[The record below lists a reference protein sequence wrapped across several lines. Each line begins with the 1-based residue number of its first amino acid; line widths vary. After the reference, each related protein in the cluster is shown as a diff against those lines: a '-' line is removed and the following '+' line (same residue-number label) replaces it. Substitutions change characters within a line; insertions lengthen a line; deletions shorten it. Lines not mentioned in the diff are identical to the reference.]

1 MFGLLPWGRASA
13 LQPGFCPAGQE
24 RSPHAARARRRCYSA
39 ADLRQTRFAAIIGS
53 VDFDYTPEQIQ
64 LRREVREF
72 AAAEIAPHVMEW
84 DEAQTFPL
92 EVIRKLGKLGYMG
105 SIFPEE
111 YGGAGLGYVEY
122 SIIIE
127 ELSQVDGSVGIIVAA
142 HTSLCSNHIS
152 KAGNEEQ
159 KRKYLPKLASGEWL
173 GCWSLTEAEAGSDAA
188 GTRTTAVRD
197 GDQWVINGLK
207 SFTTNIHYADVCV
220 GMAVTNRSAAQH
232 GISAFILEK
241 GMPGFRPGKKENKLG
256 LRASATGDVVFTDC
270 RVPQSQLVGKQDEGF
285 VDSLRILDGG
295 RISIAALSIGMAQG
309 AYDAA
314 LKYSKMRKQFGRPI
328 SEFQAIQHKL
338 VDMATKLDASRLLT
352 YRAATMLDS
361 GKRVTR
367 ESAMAKLF
375 ASESAVWIANEA
387 VQIHGG
393 YGFIKDYPV
402 EKFYRDVKL
411 CTIGE
416 GTSEIQRLVIAR
428 QLLKDQ

>member
-1 MFGLLPWGRASA
+1 VEF
-13 LQPGFCPAGQE
+13 E
-24 RSPHAARARRRCYSA
+24 
-39 ADLRQTRFAAIIGS
+39 
-53 VDFDYTPEQIQ
+53 YTPEQVQ
-64 LRREVREF
+64 LRKAVRQF
-72 AAAEIAPHVMEW
+72 AEAEIAPHVMEW

-92 EVIRKLGKLGYMG
+92 EVVHKLGELGYLG

-111 YGGAGLGYVEY
+111 LGGAGLGYIEY

-127 ELSQVDGSVGIIVAA
+127 ELSRVDGSVGIIVAA
-142 HTSLCSNHIS
+142 HTSLCSNHIY
-152 KAGNEEQ
+152 KMGTDAQRQ
-159 KRKYLPKLASGEWL
+159 KYIPKLATGEWL
-173 GCWSLTEAEAGSDAA
+173 GCWSLTEPEAGSDAA
-188 GTRTTAVRD
+188 GTRTTATVDEND
-197 GDQWVINGLK
+197 GSWVINGSK
-207 SFTTNIHYADVCV
+207 TFCTNAHYAGVCV
-220 GMAVTNRSAAQH
+220 AMAVTDRAAAQH
-232 GISAFILEK
+232 GISAFLIDA
-241 GMPGFRPGKKENKLG
+241 GTPGFRCGKKENKLG
-256 LRASATGDVVFTDC
+256 LRASATGEVIFENC
-270 RVPQSQLVGKQDEGF
+270 RLPQEQLLGKKNDGF
-285 VDSLRILDGG
+285 VDSLKVLDGG

-314 LKYSKMRKQFGRPI
+314 LRYSKLRKQFGRPI

-338 VDMATKLDASRLLT
+338 VDMAVDLDAARLLN
-352 YRAATMLDS
+352 YRAAWMLDN

-375 ASESAVWIANEA
+375 ASEAAVRIANEA

-428 QLLKDQ
+428 QLLKS